1 MRMPDFIRDRIERHQ
16 DDTFLKAAMAASA
29 LTAYADGTV
38 SVSERF
44 KVDEILERLERIHI
58 QNSRKAIEKFEE
70 FIEALEDDTEA
81 AEQVLLGKLKRMA
94 GDKDAAEAVAH
105 IALEVVHAD
114 AYFNRAERL
123 QFEEICGAL
132 GLDSKAFA

>member
-1 MRMPDFIRDRIERHQ
+1 MRMPDFIQDRIERYH
-16 DDTFLKAAMAASA
+16 DKNFLKAAMAASA

-44 KVDEILERLERIHI
+44 KVDEILESLERIHI
-58 QNSRKAIEKFEE
+58 YDSHKAVEKFEE
-70 FIEALEDDTEA
+70 FIDALEDDTEA
-81 AEQVLLGKLKRMA
+81 AEQVLLGKLKRFA
-94 GDKDAAEAVAH
+94 RNKDAAEAIAH

-123 QFEEICGAL
+123 QFEAICGVL

>member
-1 MRMPDFIRDRIERHQ
+1 MRMPDFIQDRIEQ
-16 DDTFLKAAMAASA
+16 YNDSSFLKAAMAASA

-58 QNSRKAIEKFEE
+58 QNSRKAVEKFEE
-70 FIEALEDDTEA
+70 FIDALENDTEA
-81 AEQVLLGKLKRMA
+81 AEQVLLSKLKRFA
-94 GDKDAAEAVAH
+94 SNKDAAEAIAH

-132 GLDSKAFA
+132 RLDSKAFA